1 VAALGA
7 VSTADALGKKMNP
20 ELVSFVR
27 HHLKSIIAD
36 ENQRLFS
43 KLEELIM
50 SNLTP
55 VLQSIQTKVAALK
68 QSVDTLTANAT
79 QQNIT
84 IDQLTTDNTQ
94 LKSDASATAQKIADL
109 QAAATAAQQN
119 ATDPADVQLA
129 SDILAM
135 IG

>member
-1 VAALGA
+1 MKVDVGYLRYVLGG
-7 VSTADALGKKMNP
+7 V
-20 ELVSFVR
+20 
-27 HHLKSIIAD
+27 IAD
-36 ENQRLFS
+36 ENQKLLL

-55 VLQSIQTKVAALK
+55 VLQSIQSKVAELK
-68 QSVDTLTANAT
+68 RSVDTLNANAT
-79 QQNIT
+79 ERSIT
-84 IDQLTTDNTQ
+84 IDQLTAENTQ
-94 LKSDASATAQKIADL
+94 LKNDAAATAQKIADL

-129 SDILAM
+129 ADILAM

>member
-7 VSTADALGKKMNP
+7 VSTSFALVQKMKVDVGY
-20 ELVSFVR
+20 LRYVLGGV
-27 HHLKSIIAD
+27 IAD
-36 ENQRLFS
+36 ENQKLLL

-55 VLQSIQTKVAALK
+55 VLQSIQSKVAELK
-68 QSVDTLTANAT
+68 RSVDTLNANAT
-79 QQNIT
+79 ERSIT
-84 IDQLTTDNTQ
+84 IDQLTAENTQ
-94 LKSDASATAQKIADL
+94 LKNDAAATAQKIADL

-129 SDILAM
+129 ADILAM